1 MCLTENQSNLENRGN
16 QCLTQISIL
25 LSKIRNF
32 LSFNCIYL
40 LTGLWIGPWSG
51 LWYLKKIEKLRKKR
65 SEKKRKKEEKNVD
78 VTPFAEIAFT
88 SGFDDTGTCN
98 LQ

>member
-1 MCLTENQSNLENRGN
+1 MFDADQHFAIENSN
-16 QCLTQISIL
+16 
-25 LSKIRNF
+25 F
-32 LSFNCIYL
+32 MSFNCIYL

-78 VTPFAEIAFT
+78 GEKLHHTLCRNCIHKR
-88 SGFDDTGTCN
+88 
-98 LQ
+98 L